1 MTAILALA
9 FAATLAAAPTPLPD
23 PPPAGRGEGASP
35 PVLTLEDA
43 LSRARTHP
51 ITAGSQAQLAQASA
65 RAREA
70 FAGFLPTGGA
80 SATYSRAT
88 SNFASSPGTQSGGG
102 IEQKATP
109 ESDATSPFYS
119 ASVNVQVPIW
129 DFGRTLGQVRAAR
142 ASTSAAEADL
152 SASRQ
157 DVDTQV
163 RVAYFGALAAEALV
177 KVADDT
183 ITQMQKHL
191 EFAKASLE
199 VGRRTRFDVTRAEV
213 DLSNARITKI
223 QADNGVA
230 TTRATLS
237 AAIGEPV
244 GDAHL
249 DVRAQADAP
258 DPRPEEAVERALR
271 ARPELIALDL
281 RTRASE
287 ASLSAARSAWFPV
300 LSAAGQYGWRGQDFP
315 LVHNWQVGAT
325 LSWPFLNGGAD
336 EARVAELRGAV
347 EQARAARAAEV
358 LQVRADVEQAA
369 LAVIE
374 AHARRDVSQVL
385 VGQAQ
390 ENLELAEGR
399 YQAGVGS
406 IVELTDAQA
415 ALTSA
420 RAQQVRAGYDL
431 ATARVRLAR
440 AIGES

>member
-1 MTAILALA
+1 MISLLALALA
-9 FAATLAAAPTPLPD
+9 FAATLAAEPAPLPG
-23 PPPAGRGEGASP
+23 PPPAGRGEGAS
-35 PVLTLEDA
+35 LTLEDA
-43 LSRARTHP
+43 LSRARAHP

-70 FAGFLPTGGA
+70 FAAFLPTGSA

-88 SNFASSPGTQSGGG
+88 SNDQRLA
-102 IEQKATP
+102 P
-109 ESDATSPFYS
+109 ESEATSPFYS
-119 ASVNVQVPIW
+119 ATVNVQVPIW

-152 SASRQ
+152 SATRQ

-183 ITQMQKHL
+183 IAQMQKHL

-230 TTRATLS
+230 TSRATLS

-244 GDAHL
+244 SDARL
-249 DVRAQADAP
+249 DERAQADAP

-271 ARPELIALDL
+271 ARPELAALDL
-281 RTRASE
+281 RMRASE
-287 ASLSAARSAWFPV
+287 ASLAAARSAWFPV
-300 LSAAGQYGWRGQDFP
+300 LSATGQYGWRGQDFP
-315 LVHNWQVGAT
+315 LVHDWQVGAT

-336 EARVAELRGAV
+336 EARADERRGAV

-374 AHARRDVSQVL
+374 AHARRDVSLVL
-385 VGQAQ
+385 LGQAQ

-420 RAQQVRAGYDL
+420 RAQHVRAGYDL
-431 ATARVRLAR
+431 ATARARLAR

>member
-1 MTAILALA
+1 M
-9 FAATLAAAPTPLPD
+9 
-23 PPPAGRGEGASP
+23 RGSGGA
-35 PVLTLEDA
+35 VLTLEDA
-43 LSRARTHP
+43 LTRARAHP
-51 ITAGSQAQLAQASA
+51 LTAESQAQLAQASA
-65 RAREA
+65 RTREA
-70 FAGFLPTGGA
+70 FAAFLPAGSVNAAA
-80 SATYSRAT
+80 SRSTT
-88 SNFASSPGTQSGGG
+88 NQVHVP
-102 IEQKATP
+102 P
-109 ESDATSPFYS
+109 ESDATSASYS
-119 ASVNVQVPIW
+119 ASVSVQVPIW

-152 SASRQ
+152 SVTRQ
-157 DVDTQV
+157 DVATQV

-177 KVADDT
+177 MVADDT
-183 ITQMQKHL
+183 IVQMQKHL
-191 EFAKASLE
+191 EFAKASFE

-230 TTRATLS
+230 TTRAALS

-244 GDAHL
+244 GNARL
-249 DVRAQADAP
+249 EVRPQEEAP
-258 DPRPEEAVERALR
+258 DPRPEEAVESALR
-271 ARPELIALDL
+271 ARPELAALDL
-281 RTRASE
+281 RLRAAD
-287 ASLSAARSAWFPV
+287 ASLASARSAWFPV
-300 LSAAGQYGWRGQDFP
+300 LSATGQYGFAGQDP
-315 LVHNWQVGAT
+315 LVHNWLVGMT

-336 EARVAELRGAV
+336 AARVAEQRGAV
-347 EQARAARAAEV
+347 EQTQAAHAAEV

-369 LAVIE
+369 FAVIE
-374 AHARRDVSQVL
+374 AHARRDASQVL

-431 ATARVRLAR
+431 ATARARLIR
-440 AIGES
+440 AIGEA

>member
-9 FAATLAAAPTPLPD
+9 FAATLAAAPAPLP
-23 PPPAGRGEGASP
+23 GANL
-35 PVLTLEDA
+35 LTLEEA
-43 LSRARTHP
+43 LARARAHP
-51 ITAGSQAQLAQASA
+51 LTAESQALLAQASA
-65 RAREA
+65 RTREA
-70 FAGFLPTGGA
+70 FAAFLPAGNV

-88 SNFASSPGTQSGGG
+88 SNFAPSPGTQPGGG
-102 IEQKATP
+102 TNQAPRAETDI
-109 ESDATSPFYS
+109 TSPFYS

-152 SASRQ
+152 SATRQ
-157 DVDTQV
+157 DVATQV

-183 ITQMQKHL
+183 IAQMQKHL
-191 EFAKASLE
+191 EFAKASFE

-230 TTRATLS
+230 TSRAALS

-244 GDAHL
+244 GDARL
-249 DVRAQADAP
+249 EVRPQVEAP
-258 DPRPEEAVERALR
+258 DPRPEEAAEHALR
-271 ARPELIALDL
+271 ARPELTALDL
-281 RTRASE
+281 RQRAAG
-287 ASLSAARSAWFPV
+287 ASLDSARSAWLPI
-300 LSAAGQYGWRGQDFP
+300 LSAAGQYAWRGQDFP
-315 LVHNWQVGAT
+315 LVRNWQVGAT
-325 LSWPFLNGGAD
+325 LTWPFLNGGAD
-336 EARVAELRGAV
+336 AARVAEQRGAV
-347 EQARAARAAEV
+347 EQTQAAHAAEV
-358 LQVRADVEQAA
+358 LQVRADAEQAA
-369 LAVIE
+369 FAVIE
-374 AHARRDVSQVL
+374 AHARRDASHVL
-385 VGQAQ
+385 VAQAQ

-431 ATARVRLAR
+431 ETARARLTR
-440 AIGES
+440 AIGET

>member
-1 MTAILALA
+1 MTTALFSVFLP
-9 FAATLAAAPTPLPD
+9 FALSVAAG
-23 PPPAGRGEGASP
+23 PAGGGVEGRTSGPAS

-43 LSRARTHP
+43 LARARAHP
-51 ITAGSQAQLAQASA
+51 LTAESQAQLAQASA
-65 RAREA
+65 RTREA
-70 FAGFLPTGGA
+70 FAGFLPAG
-80 SATYSRAT
+80 SVNATASRAT
-88 SNFASSPGTQSGGG
+88 GNLTRA
-102 IEQKATP
+102 A
-109 ESDATSPFYS
+109 ESEATSSFYS
-119 ASVNVQVPIW
+119 ANVNVQVPIW
-129 DFGRTLGQVRAAR
+129 DFGRTLGHVRAAR

-152 SASRQ
+152 SVTRQ
-157 DVDTQV
+157 DVATQV

-183 ITQMQKHL
+183 IAQMLKHL
-191 EFAKASLE
+191 EFAKASFE

-230 TTRATLS
+230 TTRAALS

-244 GDAHL
+244 GDARL
-249 DVRAQADAP
+249 EVRPQAEAP

-271 ARPELIALDL
+271 ARPELTALDL
-281 RTRASE
+281 RLRAAD
-287 ASLSAARSAWFPV
+287 ASLASARSAWFPV
-300 LSAAGQYGWRGQDFP
+300 LAAAGQYGWAGEAP
-315 LVHNWQVGAT
+315 LVHNWQVAMT

-336 EARVAELRGAV
+336 AARVAEQRGAV
-347 EQARAARAAEV
+347 EQTQAAHAAEV

-369 LAVIE
+369 FAVIE
-374 AHARRDVSQVL
+374 AHARRDASQVL
-385 VGQAQ
+385 VAQAQ

-431 ATARVRLAR
+431 ATARARLTR
-440 AIGES
+440 AIGET

>member
-1 MTAILALA
+1 MIAILALA
-9 FAATLAAAPTPLPD
+9 FAATLAAAPAPLP
-23 PPPAGRGEGASP
+23 GANL
-35 PVLTLEDA
+35 LTLEEA
-43 LSRARTHP
+43 LARARAHP
-51 ITAGSQAQLAQASA
+51 LTAESQAQLAQASA
-65 RAREA
+65 RTREA
-70 FAGFLPTGGA
+70 FAAFLPSGNA
-80 SATYSRAT
+80 SATYTRAT
-88 SNFASSPGTQSGGG
+88 SNFASSPGSQSGGG
-102 IEQKATP
+102 LDVVPTGQ
-109 ESDATSPFYS
+109 SDATSPFYS

-152 SASRQ
+152 LATRQ
-157 DVDTQV
+157 DVATQV

-183 ITQMQKHL
+183 IAQMQKHL

-230 TTRATLS
+230 TSRAALS

-244 GDAHL
+244 GDARL
-249 DVRAQADAP
+249 EVRPQSEAP

-271 ARPELIALDL
+271 ARPELTALDL
-281 RTRASE
+281 RQRATE
-287 ASLSAARSAWFPV
+287 ASLDSARSAWFPV
-300 LSAAGQYGWRGQDFP
+300 LSAAGQYGWRGRDFP
-315 LVHNWQVGAT
+315 LVRNWQVGAT

-336 EARVAELRGAV
+336 EARAAEQRSAV
-347 EQARAARAAEV
+347 EQAQAAHAAEV

-369 LAVIE
+369 FAVIE
-374 AHARRDVSQVL
+374 SHARRDASQVL
-385 VGQAQ
+385 VAQAQ

-431 ATARVRLAR
+431 ETARARLTR
-440 AIGES
+440 AIGET